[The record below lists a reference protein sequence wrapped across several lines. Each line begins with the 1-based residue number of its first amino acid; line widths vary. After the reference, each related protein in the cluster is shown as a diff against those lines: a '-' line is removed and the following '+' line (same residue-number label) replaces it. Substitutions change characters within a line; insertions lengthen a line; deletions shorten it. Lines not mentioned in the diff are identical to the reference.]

1 MGSEMNAASI
11 EDDTSRRS
19 IKVWMREVM
28 QTKGWTANE
37 WARKAGTSPTNITR
51 FLAPTSTIIPSSSTI
66 SKLSRVAGSQ
76 PRMGIHNLNTA
87 PACNVPLLIPQLVVG
102 FSSKELWEFVMSSAA
117 QARLI
122 AVDGTI
128 EGPSFVVDVPAFGMT
143 GRGIHPGDRIL
154 VEKVKPAD
162 LEAGHI
168 VLFKHQDQA
177 MIGEWQGGMIVFYPA
192 LPSPE
197 FMPVRSSMVD
207 VYGRVRRL
215 IREL

>member
-1 MGSEMNAASI
+1 MNAASI

-66 SKLSRVAGSQ
+66 AKLSRVAGSQ
-76 PRMGIHNLNTA
+76 PRMGINNLNQT
-87 PACNVPLLIPQLVVG
+87 PACNVPLLIPQLLEG
-102 FSSKELWEFVMSSAA
+102 FSAKELWEFVMGSAA

-122 AVDGTI
+122 AVDGML
-128 EGPSFVVDVPAFGMT
+128 EGPAFVVDVPATGMT
-143 GRGIHPGDRIL
+143 GRGIHPSDRIL
-154 VEKVKPAD
+154 VEKVKTTD
-162 LEAGHI
+162 LEPGHI
-168 VLFKHQDQA
+168 VLFKHQDQV
-177 MIGEWQGGMIVFYPA
+177 MLGEWQGGMIVFYPTV
-192 LPSPE
+192 PSPE
-197 FMPVRSSMVD
+197 FMPVRSSTVD